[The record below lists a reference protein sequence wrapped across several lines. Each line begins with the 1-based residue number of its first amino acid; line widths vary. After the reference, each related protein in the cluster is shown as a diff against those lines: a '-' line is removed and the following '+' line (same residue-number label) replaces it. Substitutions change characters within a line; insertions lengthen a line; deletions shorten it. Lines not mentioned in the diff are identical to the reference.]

1 MFLIISPTVTVLTKE
16 YTEKPGRIETDNF
29 VIINS
34 KHLSAIQIQKL
45 KDVFEIIKQKGG
57 FTVVDCIHI
66 IEI

>member
-1 MFLIISPTVTVLTKE
+1 LTKE